1 MASTSIVGVEVEG
14 ELGIGLNVGASEIVG
29 VDKKL
34 LSEAVVAS
42 SNIVGID
49 VVGALAG
56 IGLNVGALGKV
67 GVEVEPLG

>member
-34 LSEAVVAS
+34 LSEAVMAS

-49 VVGALAG
+49 VVGALG